1 LTSIPKPITGL
12 ILAESLSLLGNQIAA
27 VAIPILVLQ
36 FTHSPLITGIASA
49 ANVIPIIIAAIVG
62 GRAID
67 KFGAW
72 TMSITADLLSFFSV
86 LALPFAFK
94 YFQEVPVFLIFLL
107 VLLGALFDPTGISA
121 RQTLVPRLT
130 KLSGKSLDTINSW
143 RGGLENGADFL
154 GPVIG
159 VAFIGVV
166 GAINTFFINAI
177 TFLLCA
183 LIFAITIPKKREPL
197 SVAQEGAKLSGI
209 TFIFKHPQL
218 KALAIVGMIA
228 NCVILPFL
236 ALLLPVLTTQKFAS
250 TTLLGICL
258 SIFGLSATIGAASFS
273 WLSKKFSRSLI
284 YFGGLLLTGSSILLC
299 SFATHQYEIIL
310 SAGMAGL
317 LLGAGNPL
325 QQTVLQEETP
335 DMIAGQVITTLT
347 AIHFAGG
354 PFGLLVAGLLTE
366 FTSVEMSLLSAGGLL
381 LGLAI
386 IGWFCL
392 PLQTLNPHSTNR
404 T

>member
-1 LTSIPKPITGL
+1 LANRTKPVTGL

-49 ANVIPIIIAAIVG
+49 ANVIPIILAALVG

-72 TMSITADLLSFFSV
+72 KMSIIADLLSFFSV
-86 LALPFAFK
+86 LALPFAFI
-94 YFQEVPVFLIFLL
+94 YFQEVPVYLIFLL

-121 RQTLVPRLT
+121 RQTLVPGLA

-154 GPVIG
+154 GPVVG
-159 VAFIGVV
+159 VAFIGVI
-166 GAINTFFINAI
+166 GIINTFFINAI

-183 LIFAITIPKKREPL
+183 VIFASTVPGKRHSLITE
-197 SVAQEGAKLSGI
+197 EGAKLSGI
-209 TFIFKHPQL
+209 RFIFRHPQL

-258 SIFGLSATIGAASFS
+258 SVFGLSATIGAASFS
-273 WLSKKFSRSLI
+273 WLSKRFSRSI
-284 YFGGLLLTGSSILLC
+284 IFYSGLLLTGSSILLC
-299 SFATHQYEIIL
+299 AFAIYKYEVIL
-310 SAGMAGL
+310 SVILAGL

-335 DMIAGQVITTLT
+335 ETIAGQVFTALT
-347 AIHFAGG
+347 AIHFAAG
-354 PFGLLVAGLLTE
+354 PFGLLLAGLLTE
-366 FTSVEMSLLSAGGLL
+366 FTSIKSALLSAGSLL
-381 LGLAI
+381 VALAI
-386 IGWFCL
+386 FGWFCL
-392 PLQTLNPHSTNR
+392 PLQTLNPHSANR